1 MIFAV
6 LYRDRSPKWLKELS
20 SNIEDE
26 PNRQIVRF
34 ISSTVL
40 ALYIRRKFFVPYW
53 SLSNNNAEDPDES
66 GAFLGLDSHVHH
78 SHQLRNRSSSTS
90 SADSAATTTD
100 SLSFSD
106 WIDLLFDGNIRRPIS
121 VVDWPMIFR

>member
-6 LYRDRSPKWLKELS
+6 LYREHSLRWLNELCA
-20 SNIEDE
+20 NIEDDQ
-26 PNRQIVRF
+26 NRQSIRF
-34 ISSTVL
+34 TPSTVL

-53 SLSNNNAEDPDES
+53 SLLNNDELS
-66 GAFLGLDSHVHH
+66 DETGAFIGMDN
-78 SHQLRNRSSSTS
+78 HQCRSSSTS
-90 SADSAATTTD
+90 STDSIASTTD

-121 VVDWPMIFR
+121 IKEWPMRFR